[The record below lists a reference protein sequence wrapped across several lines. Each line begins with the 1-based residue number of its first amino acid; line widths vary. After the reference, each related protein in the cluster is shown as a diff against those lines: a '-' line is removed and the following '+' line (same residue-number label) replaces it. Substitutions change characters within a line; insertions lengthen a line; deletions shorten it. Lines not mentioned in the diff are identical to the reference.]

1 MVSLEKGKQEAGRV
15 VVLVPRVQVLGL
27 KELRAGRGEDELG
40 SQGGFFLEEV
50 GFEQDV
56 EVERQNKGEADWP
69 GAPGQ
74 ATALPLASFLIYK
87 TGKGKKKVNL

>member
-1 MVSLEKGKQEAGRV
+1 MDSLEKGKQEAGRV

-50 GFEQDV
+50 GFEP
-56 EVERQNKGEADWP
+56 GFEARV
-69 GAPGQ
+69 Q
-74 ATALPLASFLIYK
+74 A
-87 TGKGKKKVNL
+87 GKGSQHAQGGVAG